1 MLSKFRLVMTYRTNV
16 SLSFQNDMSK
26 KASSFFQ
33 TGLFP
38 RLLPGNL
45 YILYIPYI
53 YIVVLCQTTDNKFCT
68 YCKKRYL
75 VDDYCI

>member
-1 MLSKFRLVMTYRTNV
+1 MR
-16 SLSFQNDMSK
+16 Q

-38 RLLPGNL
+38 RLLPGNF

-53 YIVVLCQTTDNKFCT
+53 LLFYVKQQTVYSVNNV
-68 YCKKRYL
+68 KKRYL
-75 VDDYCI
+75 GDNCIVFEDLPASIADLMAAVLSLLLIH